1 VSWTHLTRRFFGS
14 LRPGGPSAAKEAWA
28 REQLLPSEIEL
39 WTRMSGADRRHAV
52 GVAHEVERALGH
64 EASRPVIAAAL
75 LHDVGKTDA
84 RLHLYGRVIATLCGM
99 IASRDTAKEWTKSS
113 GFTRKVGLYLLH
125 PELGGDQLA
134 MAGSD
139 KLTETWAREHH
150 KPRDQWTLDHH
161 VAEVLK
167 AADGD

>member
-1 VSWTHLTRRFFGS
+1 MRISRELLDDVVAH
-14 LRPGGPSAAKEAWA
+14 A
-28 REQLLPSEIEL
+28 RE
-39 WTRMSGADRRHAV
+39 
-52 GVAHEVERALGH
+52 
-64 EASRPVIAAAL
+64 
-75 LHDVGKTDA
+75 DA
-84 RLHLYGRVIATLCGM
+84 PNECCGM

-139 KLTETWAREHH
+139 PLTQTWAREHH
-150 KPRDQWTLDHH
+150 KPPDQWTLDHH